1 MYGASKSTHRVD
13 DVVSGRITPT
23 WRLEAPLVAAAVSPL
38 NWDIVDAM
46 STVKELMLS
55 PEGTVAEPLEAGLD
69 EVPALAEV
77 DAGAVVVDEDDEQP
91 AATMAATA
99 ATATKPN
106 RGTSLD
112 RPRPSEL
119 EGRPPRALLSSSIP
133 YPFRHNALGYA
144 TARDTAPHVC
154 PSGMKGRSWER

>member
-23 WRLEAPLVAAAVSPL
+23 WRLEAPFVAAAVSPL

-55 PEGTVAEPLEAGLD
+55 PAGTVAEPLVAGLD
-69 EVPALAEV
+69 EVPALEDAAGAEV
-77 DAGAVVVDEDDEQP
+77 VEDGGVVDEDDEQP
-91 AATMAATA
+91 AATRAAHA
-99 ATATKPN
+99 AIATQPN
-106 RGTSLD
+106 LD
-112 RPRPSEL
+112 SGLNVPWPCERECH
-119 EGRPPRALLSSSIP
+119 PPCPLVRRSIP

-144 TARDTAPHVC
+144 DAGDRTTRASFRE
-154 PSGMKGRSWER
+154 KR